1 MIQKSHRSAKTV
13 DAAVGYQDPKS
24 GQKFISMINQ
34 TIYIDGFINH
44 LLCPLQCHLNV
55 VQISEFPKFLG
66 NNPSE
71 TTHALDLV
79 DPFDALYSLI
89 IRLQLTGVTS
99 YFDVYSPSVAK
110 YENNDIPK
118 TYLTAEEP
126 PWDPSMNE
134 YSERETNM
142 LDHQGHISIPAT
154 AARGSVFVMQ
164 FSHTHWL
171 TMLLML
177 WIMTILQLHLQPR
190 FRKPSV
196 EPIVLAKRW
205 GITPEKAQKTIQAT
219 SQRGIMTI
227 LYPSL
232 SRRFR
237 IFGRNLR
244 YCLLASCIFRHDVC

>member
-1 MIQKSHRSAKTV
+1 M
-13 DAAVGYQDPKS
+13 
-24 GQKFISMINQ
+24 
-34 TIYIDGFINH
+34 
-44 LLCPLQCHLNV
+44 
-55 VQISEFPKFLG
+55 QISEVPKFLIE
-66 NNPSE
+66 NRNDA
-71 TTHALDLV
+71 THAIELV
-79 DPFDALYSLI
+79 GPFNATHLLI
-89 IRLQLTGVTS
+89 ILLHLSWVTS
-99 YFDVYSPSVAK
+99 YFDVDSPIIAD
-110 YENNDIPK
+110 YENVDIPK
-118 TYLTAEEP
+118 IHLTAEEP